1 MIRLPEELDFHSVT
15 YADGTD
21 ATWRHAW
28 YATCMHA
35 WCIACRSI
43 QLSPVSGSQIVEI
56 VGKTWRSVEDA
67 KVKGTQKVGGA
78 GKRKKEGPLLSLVSS
93 RFFLFVFCFLFCF
106 CFVLF
111 FSWTHFLDSADATIS
126 EPGTYESRGGS
137 SDFRLPKQGRSYLD
151 ARYLKTSCTK
161 EI

>member
-78 GKRKKEGPLLSLVSS
+78 GKRKKEGPFLSLVSS
-93 RFFLFVFCFLFCF
+93 RFFFVCFLFSFLFLFCF
-106 CFVLF
+106 VF
-111 FSWTHFLDSADATIS
+111 FMDAL
-126 EPGTYESRGGS
+126 SRFSGRYYLGAWNIRKPRRV
-137 SDFRLPKQGRSYLD
+137 FRL
-151 ARYLKTSCTK
+151 ATS
-161 EI
+161 EAGA